1 MMNSTRKI
9 SILRRFGL
17 LIWAWLTLILC
28 VVLVLLVNQMLG
40 AGRNPVAELQERLD
54 AVPEQAAES
63 QEMAESR
70 GTREIVLFF
79 SSAMGRVLAT
89 ETAIIEYNPRTVENC
104 RNALLLLIKGP
115 KQKHLMPLMP
125 EQTLLRGM
133 YLQSNG
139 DLIVDLST
147 ETLLAHHRPRSAEM
161 EALMAFG
168 IVNTLMQPELQ
179 GEDEIE
185 VKQVRFLFDGSTS
198 QEIFPV
204 HVDLTDPLVQDKRW
218 VQAGYE

>member
-1 MMNSTRKI
+1 MNSTRKI

-40 AGRNPVAELQERLD
+40 SGRNPVAELQERLD
-54 AVPEQAAES
+54 TLPEQAAES

-104 RNALLLLIKGP
+104 RSALLLLIKGP
-115 KQKHLMPLMP
+115 KQKHLVPLMP
-125 EQTLLRGM
+125 EQTLLRGI
-133 YLQSNG
+133 YLQSNVG
-139 DLIVDLST
+139 Q
-147 ETLLAHHRPRSAEM
+147 
-161 EALMAFG
+161 EAR
-168 IVNTLMQPELQ
+168 
-179 GEDEIE
+179 
-185 VKQVRFLFDGSTS
+185 KW
-198 QEIFPV
+198 
-204 HVDLTDPLVQDKRW
+204 KR
-218 VQAGYE
+218 